1 MKVIAHLQVEK
12 ITKIQWLNFGP
23 QYSKVRGIQILPFR
37 EYCTHLGLT
46 VTLKAHA
53 VPSSEPISI
62 QSMESQDITHQP
74 PTDWVAITTW
84 PAHVLFLCLFVWN
97 FSSHSRTF
105 YSNGDVTGF
114 FSVPHLLWHGASIY
128 NGHLRGP
135 ETLAPIAKRLTVQ
148 GVSTCFND
156 LGLSQLR
163 MHFGRDE
170 KHDSVKRSFKQELW

>member
-23 QYSKVRGIQILPFR
+23 QYSKVRGVQILPFR
-37 EYCTHLGLT
+37 EYFTHLGLT

-62 QSMESQDITHQP
+62 QSIDARDITHQP

-84 PAHVLFLCLFVWN
+84 PAHVLFLWG
-97 FSSHSRTF
+97 FSSHSRSF
-105 YSNGDVTGF
+105 HSNGDVTVTGEGLALMAIKQWGF

-135 ETLAPIAKRLTVQ
+135 VTFAPIAKRLPVE
-148 GVSTCFND
+148 
-156 LGLSQLR
+156 LSLPVFTTYVCR
-163 MHFGRDE
+163 GWIF
-170 KHDSVKRSFKQELW
+170 L